1 MGASPSF
8 AQLPFEKKIVA
19 TAVEIWIHLICTLL
33 GNFYLLFVL
42 LSFFVFLSVILY
54 IMLAREHLF
63 LYGYG

>member
-1 MGASPSF
+1 
-8 AQLPFEKKIVA
+8 
-19 TAVEIWIHLICTLL
+19 L